1 LRKLTRATSRGYE
14 VVDFAE
20 QVLGEPLLPWQR
32 ELAICGLELR
42 AGGGYRFR
50 TVLAMAGR
58 QNGKSSLLK
67 TLALWRLYVDGARLV
82 LGAAQTQTIA
92 RESWRAAVDAAK
104 AVPELAV
111 EVLKV
116 AGTTGDEHIRLVS
129 GARYLITAATRG
141 AGRGLSVDL
150 LILDEIREQRDW
162 AAWSA
167 LSKTTMARPDG
178 QIWAISNAGDDES
191 VVLNHLRE
199 AALSGRDPSIGL
211 FEWSA
216 ADGCDLDDPEA
227 WAQANPG
234 LGLTVSEQA
243 IRSALATDPPAV
255 FRTEVLCQK
264 VDALDSAVDL
274 AAWRACAD
282 AAGSLE
288 SSRDRVVACVDV
300 APDSAHVTLVAS
312 AVMADGRVR
321 VEVVAG
327 WESTDAARFE
337 LPAVLER
344 VKPVVLAWFP
354 SGPAAALA
362 VSLRGLATLELKG
375 AAVGEACQGFA
386 DLVSARRIVHP
397 DDPLLNAHISGA
409 QKYRLG
415 DGWRFARRD
424 AGHVDAVYAA
434 AGAVH
439 AALTMPAQIPRS
451 KVW

>member
-1 LRKLTRATSRGYE
+1 
-14 VVDFAE
+14 
-20 QVLGEPLLPWQR
+20 
-32 ELAICGLELR
+32 
-42 AGGGYRFR
+42 
-50 TVLAMAGR
+50 
-58 QNGKSSLLK
+58 
-67 TLALWRLYVDGARLV
+67 
-82 LGAAQTQTIA
+82 
-92 RESWRAAVDAAK
+92 
-104 AVPELAV
+104 
-111 EVLKV
+111 
-116 AGTTGDEHIRLVS
+116 
-129 GARYLITAATRG
+129 
-141 AGRGLSVDL
+141 
-150 LILDEIREQRDW
+150 LDEIREQRDW